1 MATRL
6 PRPLTRM
13 RPRRSPARSE
23 WAEAPNPARRPFPAV
38 ARPTTSLLVSPVS
51 PDLACAFESAPEL
64 SDDLAAPAALASPV
78 RPESPESPDSASPCG
93 VLADNNDV
101 LLSVTFALASPV
113 VPVLPELPEMAT
125 GLASAVEVAGPVSP
139 VLVADDWAIAAPES
153 PLIAVGDESSSA
165 SPPSPPF
172 ALTSAMESPP
182 ARRPTLT
189 RLPRPVTAI
198 LALTSPARPD
208 LALPRNPPTPPL
220 PPIAVPRTVFAASP
234 VSPDLAA
241 AEDWAPELALE
252 SAEASTDASPVRPE
266 SPDSP
271 ASADASVP

>member
-1 MATRL
+1 MLPLPPLPPSADVLPMESPPFTPPMVTWLRL
-6 PRPLTRM
+6 PTRTL
-13 RPRRSPARSE
+13 PRRSPAR
-23 WAEAPNPARRPFPAV
+23 PDVARVRKPPSSPRPPV
-38 ARPTTSLLVSPVS
+38 ARPATALAAGPVS
-51 PDLACAFESAPEL
+51 PDVPSAFDWAPEL
-64 SDDLAAPAALASPV
+64 ALDFAAATAWASPV
-78 RPESPESPDSASPCG
+78 RPESP
-93 VLADNNDV
+93 VLPVSVDV
-101 LLSVTFALASPV
+101 SGDDLALIVWLSIVPSTLASPV

-220 PPIAVPRTVFAASP
+220 PPIATPRTSFSASP
-234 VSPDLAA
+234 VSPDFEF
-241 AEDWAPELALE
+241 AED
-252 SAEASTDASPVRPE
+252 
-266 SPDSP
+266 
-271 ASADASVP
+271 